1 MLAILFA
8 FYDLNISKSIVNQDT
23 VIGKFFAGF
32 GELPGLLLAIIAF
45 TIISA
50 RTKISN
56 RFLRYI
62 SLFFM
67 GITTTLMY
75 FYFVVIFSRVI
86 NIPVETF
93 SNYSLHFWMF
103 FGCITIIGIYFFK
116 TKLKNFS
123 IVNYNFAK
131 VTAILFSISFLLIQ
145 IIKSLWGRVRF
156 RDLAIG
162 FSNFTPW
169 YFPQGVTGG
178 HSFPSGHIPSNIH
191 PVTFHLGLLNCF

>member
-1 MLAILFA
+1 
-8 FYDLNISKSIVNQDT
+8 
-23 VIGKFFAGF
+23 
-32 GELPGLLLAIIAF
+32 
-45 TIISA
+45 
-50 RTKISN
+50 
-56 RFLRYI
+56 
-62 SLFFM
+62 
-67 GITTTLMY
+67 
-75 FYFVVIFSRVI
+75 
-86 NIPVETF
+86 
-93 SNYSLHFWMF
+93 MF

-178 HSFPSGHIPSNIH
+178 HSFPSGHTMFALMVL
-191 PVTFHLGLLNCF
+191 PVILLVLNTEKWKKVTVITAVVAWGILVPISRAVIGAHYASDVLFSGGFTTMLFLVLYKKYYQ

>member
-1 MLAILFA
+1 
-8 FYDLNISKSIVNQDT
+8 
-23 VIGKFFAGF
+23 
-32 GELPGLLLAIIAF
+32 
-45 TIISA
+45 
-50 RTKISN
+50 
-56 RFLRYI
+56 
-62 SLFFM
+62 M

-131 VTAILFSISFLLIQ
+131 ITSILFSISFLLVQ
-145 IIKSLWGRVRF
+145 IFKSLWGRVRF
-156 RDLAIG
+156 RDLATG

-169 YFPQGVTGG
+169 YLPQGMTGG
-178 HSFPSGHIPSNIH
+178 HSFPSGHTMFALMVLPLI
-191 PVTFHLGLLNCF
+191 LLVLNKEKWKKVILITVVVAWGILVPISRVVIGAHYASDVLFSGGFTTMLFLVLYKKYYQ